1 MIINAAKVALKASRK
16 TRIKDPE
23 ILPLLKKKWKR
34 ASPLTKAGIV
44 SAVVVPKVLPTTIYR
59 VQCTNNVYETCSRSN
74 FK

>member
-23 ILPLLKKKWKR
+23 ILPLLKKKGKR

-44 SAVVVPKVLPTTIYR
+44 AAAVVPKVAFVGAGYFM
-59 VQCTNNVYETCSRSN
+59 SRQDEN
-74 FK
+74 E

>member
-1 MIINAAKVALKASRK
+1 MKIVSQAAKLLRTSRK

-44 SAVVVPKVLPTTIYR
+44 SAVVVPKVAFLGAGYFM
-59 VQCTNNVYETCSRSN
+59 SRQDE
-74 FK
+74 KE

>member
-1 MIINAAKVALKASRK
+1 MKIVSQAAKLLKTSRK

-44 SAVVVPKVLPTTIYR
+44 AAVVVPKVAFLGAGYFM
-59 VQCTNNVYETCSRSN
+59 SRQDE
-74 FK
+74 KE

>member
-1 MIINAAKVALKASRK
+1 MKIVSQAAKLLKTSRK

-44 SAVVVPKVLPTTIYR
+44 SAVVVPKVAFLGAGYFM
-59 VQCTNNVYETCSRSN
+59 SRQDE
-74 FK
+74 KE

>member
-34 ASPLTKAGIV
+34 A
-44 SAVVVPKVLPTTIYR
+44 VVVPKVAFLGAGYFM
-59 VQCTNNVYETCSRSN
+59 SRQDE
-74 FK
+74 KE